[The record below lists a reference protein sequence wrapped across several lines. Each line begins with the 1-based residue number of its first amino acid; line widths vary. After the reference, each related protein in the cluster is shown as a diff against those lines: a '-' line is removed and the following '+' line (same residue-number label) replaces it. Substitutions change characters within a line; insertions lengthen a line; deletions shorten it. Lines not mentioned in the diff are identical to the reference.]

1 MRKKTY
7 IIVIVL
13 VAVFLLILSIIQ
25 SLNVINI
32 VHMRQTIFTYTIND
46 IMNNVL
52 SEINSHYNIDRNLS
66 IYSDKPKNTAQ
77 KSLGAKQENLY
88 VFKEINKETRVKEI
102 HDYLGEKRPYIHS
115 SFYPQFIKK
124 ENKEP
129 SSESIINNASF
140 TKGDICYI
148 SSVIQK
154 TLNTYE
160 IDEKY
165 EFGIY
170 CPHCADYLISS
181 NKNILAEMSM
191 KGFAYKCLITHNQS
205 SYNAY
210 FVLYFPPE
218 NKFLAFKS
226 NMIIWVSVISIALIY
241 SLFLYTFITT
251 MRLKNL
257 QQARDDFV
265 KNITHEF
272 KTPIATVSLAAE
284 ILKDKDIIEEN
295 NLREN
300 YLNII
305 TLENKRLEQMVETI
319 LSNTISSN
327 QMLLKLNLEVAD
339 INVLVEQAI
348 DLMHVILEERKGRI
362 ICLKAKEPLVYV
374 DKEKIIIAIKNILDN
389 AIKYNR
395 NQPFIRVELANKK
408 NKILISIMDNGIG
421 MAKNQANKVFDR
433 LFRIST
439 GDVHNVKGYGL
450 GLNYVK
456 SIIRMHGGKIKV
468 ESEINKGSTFK
479 IYLPIKQNV
488 WKQKE
493 KF

>member
-1 MRKKTY
+1 
-7 IIVIVL
+7 
-13 VAVFLLILSIIQ
+13 
-25 SLNVINI
+25 
-32 VHMRQTIFTYTIND
+32 
-46 IMNNVL
+46 
-52 SEINSHYNIDRNLS
+52 
-66 IYSDKPKNTAQ
+66 
-77 KSLGAKQENLY
+77 
-88 VFKEINKETRVKEI
+88 
-102 HDYLGEKRPYIHS
+102 
-115 SFYPQFIKK
+115 
-124 ENKEP
+124 
-129 SSESIINNASF
+129 
-140 TKGDICYI
+140 
-148 SSVIQK
+148 
-154 TLNTYE
+154 
-160 IDEKY
+160 
-165 EFGIY
+165 
-170 CPHCADYLISS
+170 
-181 NKNILAEMSM
+181 
-191 KGFAYKCLITHNQS
+191 
-205 SYNAY
+205 
-210 FVLYFPPE
+210 
-218 NKFLAFKS
+218 
-226 NMIIWVSVISIALIY
+226 
-241 SLFLYTFITT
+241 
-251 MRLKNL
+251 MRLKKL

-327 QMLLKLNLEVAD
+327 RILSKLHLEVAD
-339 INVLVEQAI
+339 INILVEQAI
-348 DLMHVILEERKGRI
+348 GLMHVILEERKGRV

-395 NQPFIRVELANKK
+395 NQPFIRIELTNKK

-421 MAKNQANKVFDR
+421 IAKNQVNKVFDR
-433 LFRIST
+433 LFRVST
-439 GDVHNVKGYGL
+439 GDVHDVKGYGL